1 MEDILVYSA
10 GVKKSNG
17 EYTQFVESRDRSTVD
32 DYIEIMKMTLPKE
45 YEIVFKRADYRCV
58 GVATH
63 TVREADND

>member
-10 GVKKSNG
+10 GVKKSTG

-32 DYIEIMKMTLPKE
+32 DYIEVMKMIGPKDL
-45 YEIVFKRADYRCV
+45 EIVFTRADYRCV

-63 TVREADND
+63 TIRGAESD